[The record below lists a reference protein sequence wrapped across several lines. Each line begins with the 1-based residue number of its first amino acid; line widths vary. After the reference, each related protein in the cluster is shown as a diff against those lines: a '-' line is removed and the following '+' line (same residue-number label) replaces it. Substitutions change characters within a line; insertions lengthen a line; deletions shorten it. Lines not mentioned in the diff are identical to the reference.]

1 MFMRK
6 IELGRSGLKIPV
18 VGFGAWQ
25 AGKIGWGNDYSDDD
39 IINAIEYS
47 LKNGGNYIDTAEV
60 YGMGHSE
67 NLVKSAT
74 EHFQRKDFIIATKVA
89 PPHFR
94 YRDVIRACENSLKRL
109 GTDYIDLYQLHWPD
123 NYIPLRETVSA
134 MEKLADEGMIRH
146 IGVCNFPAPLIREVL
161 NLLKD
166 HDLVSNQMR
175 YNILQR
181 EVEEETFPLMKEHK
195 ITMIAYSPIA
205 KGLLTCKY
213 DEKHLPSG
221 EIRSSDALFRTENIR
236 AASELFKELRKI
248 AEKHKCE
255 PGSVALAYLIHKGAA
270 VIPGA
275 KNMEQVRGN
284 LVAGDLELSSEE
296 VKSLEMNI
304 DLDYF

>member
-1 MFMRK
+1 MMK
-6 IELGRSGLKIPV
+6 IQLGRSGFKIPV

-25 AGKIGWGNDYSDDD
+25 AGKVGWGNDYSDGD
-39 IINAIEYS
+39 IIDAIRYS
-47 LKNGGNYIDTAEV
+47 LKNGGNHIDTAEV

-67 NLVKSAT
+67 ELVRAAT
-74 EHFQRKDFIIATKVA
+74 ENLQRKDFIIATKVA

-94 YRDVIRACENSLKRL
+94 YKDVIKACENSLKRL

-123 NYIPLRETVSA
+123 NYVPLKETLAA
-134 MEKLADEGMIRH
+134 MEKLADEGLIRH
-146 IGVCNFPAPLIREVL
+146 IGVCNFPAPLIRETI

-181 EVEEETFPLMKEHK
+181 EVEDETYPLMKEHG

-213 DEKHLPSG
+213 DEGHLPPG
-221 EIRSSDALFRTENIR
+221 EIRSSDPLFRKENLKGMSGLFER
-236 AASELFKELRKI
+236 LRELSDKY
-248 AEKHKCE
+248 KCE
-255 PGSVALAYLIHKGAA
+255 PGTVALAYLIQKGAA

-275 KNMEQVRGN
+275 KNMEQVKEN
-284 LVAGDLELSSEE
+284 LVAGDLQLTQDE
-296 VKSLEMNI
+296 VKSLEMSI